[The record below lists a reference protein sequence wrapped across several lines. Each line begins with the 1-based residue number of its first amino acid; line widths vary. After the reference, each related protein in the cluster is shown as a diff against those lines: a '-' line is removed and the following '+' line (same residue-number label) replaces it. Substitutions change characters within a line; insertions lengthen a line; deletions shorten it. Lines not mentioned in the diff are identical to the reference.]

1 MSDHGR
7 YDKTFRDKPILDYI
21 LHKVPQDEFQARFEP
36 IAGTEA
42 FDVVLSLGKKASFA
56 DESDQRA
63 LDLVKSQLQK
73 VLPMPIE
80 SNDDVLNA
88 AVGISSRILNG
99 FSHRPGI
106 DF

>member
-1 MSDHGR
+1 MSNHGR

-21 LHKVPQDEFQARFEP
+21 LHKVPQDEFQTQLEP
-36 IAGTEA
+36 IAETKE
-42 FDVVLSLGKKASFA
+42 FDTVLSLGKKASFA
-56 DESDQRA
+56 DENDQRA

-99 FSHRPGI
+99 FSHHPGI